1 MYLNSNPSLK
11 HHLWS
16 NLSAPMMGR
25 LKLELGQTLPSI
37 FALNDIKSLLSL
49 KRPEVEERIAVA
61 QLCMV
66 EGMVVM
72 GLNEIFQ
79 PLQFESS
86 LQEPFTIS
94 VPSLFQYGMIHTI
107 QEHPEA
113 GFFLSAHYPSN
124 PDRKEPTLHLP
135 DLDSVINTIAGFEQ
149 EQREKKRIRL

>member
-16 NLSAPMMGR
+16 NLSAPMMAR
-25 LKLELGQTLPSI
+25 LKLELGHSLPSI
-37 FALNDIKSLLSL
+37 FALHDIKSLLSL
-49 KRPEVEERIAVA
+49 ERPEVKARIAVA

-79 PLQFESS
+79 PLQFEST
-86 LQEPFTIS
+86 LKEPFIIS
-94 VPSLFQYGMIHTI
+94 IQSLFQYGMFHMI
-107 QEHPEA
+107 QEHPQS
-113 GFFLSAHYPSN
+113 GFELSAIYPSN
-124 PDRKEPTLHLP
+124 PDRIEPIHHLP

-149 EQREKKRIRL
+149 EQRETKRLRL